1 MIKIINMGR
10 EKIKNTK
17 LVNKILLGYTL
28 LFGLCILLAFGS
40 LVNLSKY
47 KAFEKSNKAVIEAT
61 KNILNADYYQKSFIL
76 DNDEKNIARS
86 LEYLLKAKE
95 NSSTIKKSDKKTGDI
110 LQGFITEYEKLSKES
125 LMEISNKTKV
135 LKTLEESSKDT
146 KGVIDKMN
154 KNLALQYDVL
164 FLENKQEQANKKLN
178 QINKSNSILNRFLN
192 LRQLEGKYASDMN
205 KNDFDEAM
213 KEMPKIKQE
222 IKELEKL
229 FDTSINVNQTK
240 SINYFMEIYEKN
252 IKELISIN
260 QKVSDK
266 QLSASLISEKILEA
280 ANQSIV
286 NQNIKFGRL
295 NDRFLIF
302 IIGLFVIGIAFTG
315 GALSL
320 IIKSIRQPLAFLQ
333 NELQSATEN
342 YDLTKKI
349 KVVSNDE
356 FSNLASSING
366 FFVKIHDIIL
376 NICSSSKKIN
386 EASNSI
392 TFKINNMNSSIQTIK
407 TEMDYLEADIL
418 LAEKGSLSIQENTK
432 KIEKII
438 LTVSESAKVIKEEV
452 DESDKKA
459 SELKLESDEIR
470 IRTEKAYMKT
480 RSQMA
485 KALENVKSVKD
496 IYSLTGNIISISQ
509 KTKLLSLN
517 VTIEAARAGENGL
530 GFGVIAVY

>member
-1 MIKIINMGR
+1 
-10 EKIKNTK
+10 
-17 LVNKILLGYTL
+17 
-28 LFGLCILLAFGS
+28 
-40 LVNLSKY
+40 
-47 KAFEKSNKAVIEAT
+47 
-61 KNILNADYYQKSFIL
+61 
-76 DNDEKNIARS
+76 
-86 LEYLLKAKE
+86 
-95 NSSTIKKSDKKTGDI
+95 
-110 LQGFITEYEKLSKES
+110 
-125 LMEISNKTKV
+125 
-135 LKTLEESSKDT
+135 
-146 KGVIDKMN
+146 
-154 KNLALQYDVL
+154 
-164 FLENKQEQANKKLN
+164 
-178 QINKSNSILNRFLN
+178 
-192 LRQLEGKYASDMN
+192 MN

-320 IIKSIRQPLAFLQ
+320 IIKSIRQPLAFFQ

-517 VTIEAARAGENGL
+517 ATIEAARAGENGL
-530 GFGVIAVY
+530 GFGVVAEEIRGLSNTTEEVSAQIQELTKKVVESVEELSSYSNELINFMDKDVTKSYKAFGQLGLRFTEATFRFKDMLFELSDRMDNVKEASEGIEEKAEDVVMIMQKNTVKTKGINEAIEKIEALSRKIESESGIFKANTEMLDNMTREFVVQETI